1 MKLLLLLLLA
11 RVGVPVG
18 FGRLAQSSTFETV
31 SEPGSRQRFK
41 LSAFLRMA
49 LQEIVWRRI
58 DRGTAGGHLRATR
71 RRRGSA
77 TAHRATVGVGGGS
90 ARRAENPA
98 ETCTGVKTPSSSAAP
113 FFRDHGRVPT
123 RCWPLAWCSEWCC
136 VACRRPLRGSPCR
149 LAAARPASGV
159 RTSVLLTSSEGST
172 GAGPATQ
179 TRLMQ

>member
-1 MKLLLLLLLA
+1 MQLLLLLLLA

-77 TAHRATVGVGGGS
+77 TAHRATVGVGATRGLS
-90 ARRAENPA
+90 A
-98 ETCTGVKTPSSSAAP
+98 
-113 FFRDHGRVPT
+113 
-123 RCWPLAWCSEWCC
+123 
-136 VACRRPLRGSPCR
+136 
-149 LAAARPASGV
+149 
-159 RTSVLLTSSEGST
+159 T
-172 GAGPATQ
+172 GAEKLARGK
-179 TRLMQ
+179 TRELV